1 MKHQLSVALGMAMLL
16 SAPAF
21 ACEADHT
28 AAMMS
33 QLSKSSAQTSVQAAS
48 LSRKASYCEQNAT
61 NLSLRGD
68 NKASYVAGCM
78 NKNEALELRV
88 SISGRI

>member
-1 MKHQLSVALGMAMLL
+1 MKHQLSVALGLAMLL

-33 QLSKSSAQTSVQAAS
+33 QLSKSSAQANVHAAS

-68 NKASYVAGCM
+68 EKNRYVTGCM
-78 NKNEALELRV
+78 NKNDALELRAE
-88 SISGRI
+88 ISGRI